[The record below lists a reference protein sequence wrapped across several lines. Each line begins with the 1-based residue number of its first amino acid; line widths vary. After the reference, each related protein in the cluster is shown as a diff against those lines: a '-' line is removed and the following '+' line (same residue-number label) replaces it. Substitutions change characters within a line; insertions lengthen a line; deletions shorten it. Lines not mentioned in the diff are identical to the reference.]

1 MTRNRLK
8 KHGMLLGGLAAG
20 QLTLGAAL
28 TPAAADE
35 RKGINLGTTSF
46 FDGFGG
52 AAPGCTYIQY
62 MGHDGFNTATNGSGN
77 KVANVNLDVNYFV
90 PQLACSSDIK
100 VLGGFLGWN
109 TIVPFS
115 EQDSSSF
122 PANGSGLGDLLVG
135 PYIAWAPIVK
145 DGRPVFANSVEFDI
159 IAPTGKFSSTA
170 VANPGNDYWS
180 ISPFWRATYLPAPG
194 WEVSWRTNY
203 LHTFDHQTPTPFN
216 PDGVPVVV
224 NGDAVWIN
232 FTLSKEI
239 AKNLHFGLNGYW
251 LKQLSGD
258 TGLGGTKIANSQ
270 VESLYIGPGV
280 HYEID
285 RHNMVNFNVYL
296 PVYDANTLSGGYQVN
311 LQYIHPL
318 N

>member
-20 QLTLGAAL
+20 LLTLGAAL

-100 VLGGFLGWN
+100 VLGGLIGWN

-203 LHTFDHQTPTPFN
+203 LHNFDHQTPTPFN